1 MAFDL
6 YLGKERAYID
16 HHEEGIFSAI
26 NDDSRYP
33 KLNWLWEEFYNG
45 PLIHPQTANDLVHEL
60 LALRSELSGQ
70 NESKHLVSVIDRLL
84 PFLSKAYKEDEQ
96 IRCYSD

>member
-6 YLGKERAYID
+6 YLGKERAFID

-26 NDDSRYP
+26 NDESRYP

-45 PLIHPQTANDLVHEL
+45 PLIQPH
-60 LALRSELSGQ
+60 
-70 NESKHLVSVIDRLL
+70 
-84 PFLSKAYKEDEQ
+84 
-96 IRCYSD
+96 